1 MLTEGVR
8 FAASSLNTGLVVKR
22 ATAGGTGVLVSPLGV
37 VAAAAAAAAP
47 GCRPCDAAAYA
58 EPPAADAVPADST
71 DVLPAAALLREGLP
85 VKLLPPAAVP
95 VEVRPDL
102 GAVLS
107 VRLLDADARGRVLD
121 TVEDLPALWGLGD
134 GFVLSD
140 RSPVRRPEPPD
151 RTPALLLALCCD
163 MLAWV
168 TLPHRSQ
175 CLMTDD
181 CLH

>member
-22 ATAGGTGVLVSPLGV
+22 ATAGGTGVWVSPLGV

-71 DVLPAAALLREGLP
+71 DVLPAAALPREGLP

-107 VRLLDADARGRVLD
+107 VRLLDARGRVLD

-163 MLAWV
+163 MLAS
-168 TLPHRSQ
+168 LGHLARDS
-175 CLMTDD
+175 MSHD
-181 CLH
+181 